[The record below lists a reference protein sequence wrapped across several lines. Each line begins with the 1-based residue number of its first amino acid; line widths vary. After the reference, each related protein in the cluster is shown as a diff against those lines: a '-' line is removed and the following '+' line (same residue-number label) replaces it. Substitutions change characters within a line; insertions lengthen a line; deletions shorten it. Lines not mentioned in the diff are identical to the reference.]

1 MKIRII
7 TDEDDVYIVPYFKTE
22 WKNTLNHHKYL
33 NDKKGNNIKI
43 LHKRNNWKDI
53 SNLCLERIKLPENTK
68 SLNDV
73 QYTDLILEFRD
84 KQDNIITFSLEDAT
98 SGLEVEEILTKL
110 LTPDKIRTDYPRGY
124 TNNHF
129 LDFITTII
137 YELYSNVPLIDSLI
151 SQALYPQCLHIGN
164 NEYCFKINNVTDNS
178 VTVAVTTE
186 GEPADINDWNWNPVT
201 SKTSINGIE
210 CNLGLAVTSNADNL
224 LEEYTDK
231 EIEITGINFTD
242 NQITLIASEDLFH
255 KNNGTMLILFGAE
268 NTVTKE
274 KIIIPVTH
282 QCRLVNSL
290 GIPLEIQGTNTP
302 SIPVIDQSLAQN
314 TITTQKT
321 AENSGIT
328 QIPLGT
334 TIIDQTNATY
344 YQIVLDEDQN
354 LNVYKVT
361 SNGEKTWIYTVNNQ
375 TEQETLNTNWSRE
388 TDAETGDPRRVLSIN
403 SEMGLT
409 PKQVEDDT
417 NFKLALTDYIN
428 LDNLYKLG
436 HTVSILPN
444 RGGGLINNF
453 PMVHWN
459 TNPTIKFNAENS
471 AEITIPLG
479 NTTWNTTTNTSYTII
494 KTSNGGMNILRTNHT
509 TGEHQLILPT
519 QSTPPATWTG
529 TPSLKTSISRETDPE
544 TGDRIVVIGEWRY
557 SEGNNL
563 IGRADDN
570 ELGQLLWDIYLY
582 PTLMSM
588 P

>member
-290 GIPLEIQGTNTP
+290 GIPLEIQGTNRP
-302 SIPVIDQSLAQN
+302 
-314 TITTQKT
+314 ITSSEHNHHP
-321 AENSGIT
+321 ENS
-328 QIPLGT
+328 
-334 TIIDQTNATY
+334 
-344 YQIVLDEDQN
+344 
-354 LNVYKVT
+354 
-361 SNGEKTWIYTVNNQ
+361 
-375 TEQETLNTNWSRE
+375 R
-388 TDAETGDPRRVLSIN
+388 
-403 SEMGLT
+403 
-409 PKQVEDDT
+409 
-417 NFKLALTDYIN
+417 KL
-428 LDNLYKLG
+428 
-436 HTVSILPN
+436 
-444 RGGGLINNF
+444 
-453 PMVHWN
+453 W
-459 TNPTIKFNAENS
+459 
-471 AEITIPLG
+471 
-479 NTTWNTTTNTSYTII
+479 
-494 KTSNGGMNILRTNHT
+494 NHT
-509 TGEHQLILPT
+509 DTIRH
-519 QSTPPATWTG
+519 
-529 TPSLKTSISRETDPE
+529 
-544 TGDRIVVIGEWRY
+544 Y
-557 SEGNNL
+557 NN
-563 IGRADDN
+563 
-570 ELGQLLWDIYLY
+570 
-582 PTLMSM
+582 
-588 P
+588 